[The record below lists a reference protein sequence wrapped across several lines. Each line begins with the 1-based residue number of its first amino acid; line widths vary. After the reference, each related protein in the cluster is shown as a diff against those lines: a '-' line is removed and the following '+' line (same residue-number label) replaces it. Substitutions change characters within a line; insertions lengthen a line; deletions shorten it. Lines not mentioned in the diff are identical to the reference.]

1 MQGSG
6 WGAAQQLRVFLD
18 LDWPR
23 QYQSAQG
30 SCHLRCPRQ
39 QAAWLAVCGPGDPGT
54 GCLKC
59 SETGL
64 QAAITL

>member
-6 WGAAQQLRVFLD
+6 WGAAQQLRVFLH
-18 LDWPR
+18 LGWPR
-23 QYQSAQG
+23 QHLSAQG
-30 SCHLRCPRQ
+30 SCHPWCRRR

-59 SETGL
+59 GETRL
-64 QAAITL
+64 QAAVTL